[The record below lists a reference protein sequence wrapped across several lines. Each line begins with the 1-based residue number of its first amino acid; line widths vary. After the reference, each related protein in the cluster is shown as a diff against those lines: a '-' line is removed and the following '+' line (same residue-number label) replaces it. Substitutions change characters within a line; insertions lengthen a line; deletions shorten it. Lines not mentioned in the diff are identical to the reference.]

1 MSAQTWSWILT
12 AVGLTGFILA
22 GRRIWWCWYINLAC
36 QGLWFTYA
44 LVTKQYGFVV
54 ASIVYT
60 IVFANNAYK
69 WTREHNEKKKL
80 G

>member
-1 MSAQTWSWILT
+1 MNVQTWSWILT
-12 AVGLTGFILA
+12 AVGLTGIILA

-54 ASIVYT
+54 SSIVYT
-60 IVFANNAYK
+60 IVFSNNAYK